1 MKCFCKLFAL
11 LLVLALLL
19 TACRGAVDDGN
30 PADGQN
36 GTNTDAADEPMM
48 VLGSGLSLM
57 SASRFAGAF
66 VEDGTDDIVSDVLA
80 ITVRNDGDKTVQYA
94 HIILTQGEAAYE
106 FDVTTLPVGA
116 SAQLLELS
124 RQPMP
129 DSTDGMTAQ
138 VTAFAVFDTEP
149 TMCEDVFQIEMQDTA
164 ITITNN
170 SGSDITGQIYVYYK
184 IAYGDLYMGG
194 ITYRVGAAGLKA
206 GESTTCYAGHFSTDY
221 SKLMFVT
228 YVQ

>member
-1 MKCFCKLFAL
+1 MKKKNKMILLIAAAAAVLVAVICIFLPGNGGGNDGENLLSEKMLLGEGIELQAL
-11 LLVLALLL
+11 SSYQ
-19 TACRGAVDDGN
+19 G
-30 PADGQN
+30 PY
-36 GTNTDAADEPMM
+36 
-48 VLGSGLSLM
+48 
-57 SASRFAGAF
+57 

-94 HIILTQGEAAYE
+94 HIILTQGETAYE

-138 VTAFAVFDTEP
+138 VTACAVFDTEP
-149 TMCEDVFQIEMQDTA
+149 TMCEDVFQIETQDTA

-194 ITYRVGAAGLKA
+194 ITYRVGTAGLKA

>member
-1 MKCFCKLFAL
+1 MKKKNKMILLIAAAAAVLVAVICIFLPGNGGGNDGENLLSEKMLLGEGIELQAL
-11 LLVLALLL
+11 
-19 TACRGAVDDGN
+19 
-30 PADGQN
+30 
-36 GTNTDAADEPMM
+36 
-48 VLGSGLSLM
+48 SGYQ
-57 SASRFAGAF
+57 GPY

-94 HIILTQGEAAYE
+94 HIILTQGETAYE

-129 DSTDGMTAQ
+129 DNTDGMTAQ
-138 VTAFAVFDTEP
+138 VTACAVFDTEP
-149 TMCEDVFQIEMQDTA
+149 TMCEDVFQIETQDTA
-164 ITITNN
+164 VTITNN